1 MKLLL
6 LIVSIVLFA
15 LFAIF
20 ALSDG
25 TWSTTTHLFALLGF
39 GLAAFAASFLPI
51 P

>member
-6 LIVSIVLFA
+6 LIVSVVLF
-15 LFAIF
+15 LLLAII
-20 ALSDG
+20 ALSGG
-25 TWSTTTHLFALLGF
+25 TWDTASHLFALAGF